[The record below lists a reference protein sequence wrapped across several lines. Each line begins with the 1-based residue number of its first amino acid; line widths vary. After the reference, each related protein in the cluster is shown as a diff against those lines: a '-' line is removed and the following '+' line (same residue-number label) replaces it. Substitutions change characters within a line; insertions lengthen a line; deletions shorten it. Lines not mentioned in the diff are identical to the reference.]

1 MRRRLSPETAQRS
14 RKKYN
19 RGAGQTVTKRRYVL
33 EVIATGSSTGRRLD
47 GIGAADL
54 GIEGE
59 RAAREAAK

>member
-33 EVIATGSSTGRRLD
+33 EVIATGSSMEAGWDWGSRSGDRR
-47 GIGAADL
+47 
-54 GIEGE
+54 
-59 RAAREAAK
+59 